1 MRRWKKQ
8 KVWNLSKFLQFLE
21 TSRVATI
28 CIASRTVYMWE
39 QIDFDLYG
47 IWAKLNIV
55 RDSLIW
61 KCDQIEKLTL
71 KTRKIS
77 RTERSI
83 WFSRWKISYRHP
95 QSKFWIFE
103 NFIFFSKRNAL
114 SKTESFLP
122 ICQPY
127 NDVWWWKINYFLM
140 STRGGSPCRNNTCQ
154 CARRYIM

>member
-1 MRRWKKQ
+1 MYFKPRSVHIKES
-8 KVWNLSKFLQFLE
+8 LSANWL
-21 TSRVATI
+21 RPI
-28 CIASRTVYMWE
+28 PYR
-39 QIDFDLYG
+39 LYG

-61 KCDQIEKLTL
+61 KCDEIEKLTL

-103 NFIFFSKRNAL
+103 NFIYFSKRIAL
-114 SKTESFLP
+114 SKTDSF
-122 ICQPY
+122 CRFVSHTMTFG
-127 NDVWWWKINYFLM
+127 DEKINYFLM
-140 STRGGSPCRNNTCQ
+140 STHVEGPLVGTTLASVHGGT
-154 CARRYIM
+154 